1 MHLLIVGWSNT
12 GKILEYACLKTIYCC
27 CLPVISFCYTV
38 LHYLHF
44 VRGGVLHTQACA
56 LILGFYLKKTHR
68 GKENLML
75 LGHNQIKLE
84 VINCEVL
91 LKDYEHQSESETA
104 TSDAFFFFS
113 LIIMNIKINQKA

>member
-1 MHLLIVGWSNT
+1 M
-12 GKILEYACLKTIYCC
+12 
-27 CLPVISFCYTV
+27 

-75 LGHNQIKLE
+75 LGHNHIKLE

-91 LKDYEHQSESETA
+91 LKDYEHQSESEPA
-104 TSDAFFFFS
+104 TSDAFFS
-113 LIIMNIKINQKA
+113 LIIMNIKINQKT